1 MFSLSFG
8 RISLSDK
15 ILFYESIAN
24 LLDGWVTLL
33 SALRWFASR
42 LETWALKEA
51 VENTIFFVEGGDLLN
66 VAMRKI
72 PNFYEE
78 KEIAIVESGEQTG
91 MMKNTFESIAREL
104 RMQEDLKR
112 KVVGALTYPFII
124 MLFLLLA
131 LVVVM
136 VYVIPQI
143 MPVITEM
150 AGELPWSTRS
160 LVAVSD
166 FMKHNIL
173 LFFILLLAFGL
184 LFMGYTR
191 TESGKRF
198 IDKEKLYLPL
208 IGKLY
213 RNYLVVQVM
222 STFHLLLSSGVSILK
237 ALRLTGSSSGNRI
250 IADIYNA
257 VTDSVWHGNKLADS
271 LQAADPGRI
280 IFSAD
285 ILQMIESA
293 EKTSTV
299 HEVSGKISE
308 QYKREVDAAL
318 AVMVKFIEPVA
329 LLLAWVFV
337 LWFAVAI
344 FSAIMQVVT
353 VAWV

>member
-1 MFSLSFG
+1 
-8 RISLSDK
+8 
-15 ILFYESIAN
+15 
-24 LLDGWVTLL
+24 
-33 SALRWFASR
+33 
-42 LETWALKEA
+42 
-51 VENTIFFVEGGDLLN
+51 
-66 VAMRKI
+66 MRKI

-257 VTDSVWHGNKLADS
+257 VTDSV
-271 LQAADPGRI
+271 
-280 IFSAD
+280 
-285 ILQMIESA
+285 
-293 EKTSTV
+293 
-299 HEVSGKISE
+299 
-308 QYKREVDAAL
+308 
-318 AVMVKFIEPVA
+318 
-329 LLLAWVFV
+329 
-337 LWFAVAI
+337 
-344 FSAIMQVVT
+344 
-353 VAWV
+353 